1 MGQVQPLCGLCRLGR
16 TRWVKRVAVVAHLYG
31 GGALRDWY
39 RVFADPGAG
48 AHGWRLDG
56 YLRQYLWCSYRRTA
70 TGRITAVLAALGSG
84 WLKALLHFG
93 PFDHHRFMRDI
104 LKRATAAGGH
114 TLDGVDH
121 VHAFNNPSEH
131 RITPGLTGGGALVV
145 KEAIVFHVDEK
156 LRGCRVGGAGTCH
169 GQRAA
174 FIAQAMMGFVRDGIA
189 GGFLPQVLVEAAA
202 LDHEA
207 VNHAVEHRAIVMAF
221 FYVGQEVFNAC
232 GRLLLEQLDGDGAM
246 VGMQYH
252 IGGVGM
258 ECGQR

>member
-1 MGQVQPLCGLCRLGR
+1 MGQVQPLCGLCRFGR
-16 TRWVKRVAVVAHLYG
+16 TRWVKRVAVVAYLYG

-48 AHGWRLDG
+48 AHGRRLDG

-93 PFDHHRFMRDI
+93 PFDHHRFTRDI

-114 TLDGVDH
+114 TLDGIDYIH
-121 VHAFNNPSEH
+121 TFYDPSEH
-131 RITPGLTGGGALVV
+131 GIAPGLTGVGALVV
-145 KEAIVFHVDEK
+145 EKAVVFHVDEE
-156 LRGCRVGGAGTCH
+156 LCSSGVRSAGTRH

-174 FIAQAMMGFVRDGIA
+174 FIAQAIIGFVGDGIA

-232 GRLLLEQLDGDGAM
+232 GSLLLEQLDGDGAM
-246 VGMQYH
+246 VGVQYH
-252 IGGVGM
+252 IGGMGM
-258 ECGQR
+258 ECGER